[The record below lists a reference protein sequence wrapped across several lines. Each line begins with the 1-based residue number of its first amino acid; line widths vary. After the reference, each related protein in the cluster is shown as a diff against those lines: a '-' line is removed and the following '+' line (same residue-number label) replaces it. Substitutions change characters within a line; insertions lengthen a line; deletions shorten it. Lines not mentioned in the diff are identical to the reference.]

1 MTRRGASIA
10 WTAGAALLLAVAL
23 TAWLATAGRSAPA
36 PGPGAEIASA
46 PASETASVS
55 LEPAVP
61 AEERPE
67 VGYLAPDFAL
77 PDLAGRTVRLS
88 DFRGRKAVFLNFWA
102 TWCPPC
108 RAEMPTMER
117 AYQAYRDRGLEIL
130 AVSVDTGPKDRV
142 AAFTQELK
150 LTFPA
155 LLDPDMAIL
164 YAYRIPGLPGSVLI
178 DRRGVIQSVE
188 IGFRDWDT
196 PESRDKLERLLR

>member
-10 WTAGAALLLAVAL
+10 WTSGAALVLVVAL
-23 TAWLATAGRSAPA
+23 TAWLATAGRRGAA
-36 PGPGAEIASA
+36 PGLRAEIAPVPPS
-46 PASETASVS
+46 SVS
-55 LEPAVP
+55 REPAVP

-188 IGFRDWDT
+188 IGFRDWGT

>member
-1 MTRRGASIA
+1 MTRRDVSIA
-10 WTAGAALLLAVAL
+10 WKAGAALVLVVAL
-23 TAWLATAGRSAPA
+23 MAWLATAGRR
-36 PGPGAEIASA
+36 GAALGLRTEAASA
-46 PASETASVS
+46 PASDGVSVS
-55 LEPAVP
+55 REPAVP

-88 DFRGRKAVFLNFWA
+88 DFRGRKAVFVNFWA

-117 AYQAYRDRGLEIL
+117 AYLAYRDRGLEIL